1 MEDKKIISNLE
12 DAVTTGGCIIAD
24 ATRDLRLL
32 MSDITNGKGLEN
44 PTIIERLRDI
54 NSTLDN
60 FYIAV

>member
-12 DAVTTGGCIIAD
+12 DSLTAGGCIIAD
-24 ATRDLRLL
+24 AMGDLRLL
-32 MSDITNGKGLEN
+32 MNDITDGKGLKEL
-44 PTIIERLRDI
+44 TIIKRLRDI